1 METTNIENKT
11 KERKKKKESKSKKK
25 KKNQQQPKEAI
36 WSEKGEA
43 SRAILSDRIKECYKS
58 I

>member
-11 KERKKKKESKSKKK
+11 KEKKKKKESKSKKK
-25 KKNQQQPKEAI
+25 KNQQPKEAI